1 MFIIGGNYC
10 SGACAGLAFLDRTS
24 NGVAE
29 QLKHSFAY
37 AEFRNEKKT
46 KMKPQT
52 GMIAKSLKGLF

>member
-37 AEFRNEKKT
+37 AEFRNEKNQDET
-46 KMKPQT
+46 T
-52 GMIAKSLKGLF
+52 NRDDSEIT